1 MSIAAII
8 VLSLIGLYLLW
19 EIIVFILKYKPQ
31 VSFVANLYMTIT
43 RRGMKFMFGG
53 YRLGIQCS
61 ARTRLFS
68 SSNFLM
74 LSPFAYSNPHCNPDG
89 FVKRRRI
96 IDFCQSIHLPRIP
109 FFG

>member
-53 YRLGIQCS
+53 YRLGIQCLT
-61 ARTRLFS
+61 RTRLFS
-68 SSNFLM
+68 SSNFLL
-74 LSPFAYSNPHCNPDG
+74 LSPF
-89 FVKRRRI
+89 
-96 IDFCQSIHLPRIP
+96 
-109 FFG
+109 